1 MFIVYIVSNIWLI
14 LMSDE
19 YIFFLYQW
27 WCCQMLWATYYFL
40 SLYDLWLG
48 KQKTIQSTQNRFVY
62 KNTHSKA
69 FEKKNIWILWK
80 YLLSVPLEF
89 RWNLYITNKFNIK
102 LLFFI
107 DFSSI
112 FIDLVLKLL
121 VRSLKFRLWAQNKV
135 VSCCIFFILNHTWWN
150 SSKQW

>member
-1 MFIVYIVSNIWLI
+1 MLKHLAFSNVYCVYCFKHLAQ
-14 LMSDE
+14 
-19 YIFFLYQW
+19 IFFLYQR
-27 WCCQMLWATYYFL
+27 WCCQMLWATLYFL

-135 VSCCIFFILNHTWWN
+135 VFYFESYLMKF
-150 SSKQW
+150 K

>member
-1 MFIVYIVSNIWLI
+1 MPDFFFSTSDDVAKCYGQRYI
-14 LMSDE
+14 
-19 YIFFLYQW
+19 
-27 WCCQMLWATYYFL
+27 FL

-89 RWNLYITNKFNIK
+89 R
-102 LLFFI
+102 
-107 DFSSI
+107 
-112 FIDLVLKLL
+112 
-121 VRSLKFRLWAQNKV
+121 
-135 VSCCIFFILNHTWWN
+135 
-150 SSKQW
+150 